1 MVVVA
6 VKKRRRVKR
15 ILEYLKEQFMEL
27 QHNLANEYTV
37 ANAREAKA
45 DEAYAKFSEKVDEEN
60 RRFDEKRDK
69 IVDKSRK
76 K

>member
-1 MVVVA
+1 MRQREFRREAAKEDKRDKVNE
-6 VKKRRRVKR
+6 KRRK
-15 ILEYLKEQFMEL
+15 L
-27 QHNLANEYTV
+27 
-37 ANAREAKA
+37 EAKV
-45 DEAYAKFSEKVDEEN
+45 DGAYAKFSEKVDEEN